1 MVLMVGMGWGR
12 VDKSRVSHKVPGAQ
26 IIMVVPKIC
35 NFQLIDSLSLFYVE
49 TLSDLIF
56 EICH

>member
-1 MVLMVGMGWGR
+1 MVGMGWGR

-35 NFQLIDSLSLFYVE
+35 NFQLIHSLSLFYVE